1 MTRIESLLS
10 ARLFIAPQLVDE
22 QLFFLSNL
30 SGHIS
35 LYVMN
40 FGGSVPEPLLPPNI
54 AVQNPHL
61 LTGYSFYVF
70 PDIDRIVIMLDQ
82 DGDENYQPMSIPLS
96 GGFPEPLFGDRSAE
110 YRFFMLHVDPVN
122 HLAYFRG
129 ASHSEAMN
137 VTFRGDLVAKKLE
150 KLDESVWGSYFS
162 GVNHT
167 HTKTTI
173 IDGYSAGD
181 HVLYLWTQ
189 ESPERKVLYG
199 TPLEERQEGQDV
211 PINAIGE
218 SHFVNDDKDLLF
230 TTALFN
236 DSFGLGSLSLDT
248 PQDVKEVTITGT
260 THKGSGELE
269 NIDDIAGNRYRLT
282 YNIDGCTWVY
292 EGTYDEKRRELK
304 LDNVIVGKGELSNG
318 VLEHLHYDKKS
329 DRYVLSFS
337 TAVSPTQIYTVEGK
351 KRDKVHRHTNEKVLG
366 IPDESLSKGED
377 ASFMSF
383 DGTRISARMYRPA
396 EALAYEGPR
405 PLIYYVHGG
414 PQSQE
419 RPDFSWFSMSL
430 IQYLTL
436 QGFAVFVP
444 NVRGSTGYGLSYTK
458 EVDKDWGGQDRL
470 DHVHA
475 MKEFLPKDERIDI
488 KRTGVVGRSYGGF
501 MTLTLTGRHPKL
513 WAAGVDM
520 FGPYDLLTFI
530 DRIPETWK
538 PYFKLAVG
546 DPEQD
551 REFLTDRSPR
561 THIENLSCPLL
572 VIQGKNDPR
581 VVEKE
586 SRDLVDYLN
595 SKGKKVDYLMF
606 ENEGHDVLKYE
617 NRVECYNRI
626 VEFFTEHLRP

>member
-475 MKEFLPKDERIDI
+475 MKEILPKDERIDI